1 MKSIRLYAAGPLAA
15 VCTTGLFL
23 VMQGLVG
30 NDGDVTINEEERP
43 RFVDVV
49 QLIDESPPERVK
61 RKVTPPPKPE
71 PAPDPVV
78 PSPMPQTGPPGIGT
92 AIPVVPTPR
101 GGGLERPNLGQSDG
115 DYMPLVVVQPQY
127 PRRAQEHGLEGY
139 AVVELTVAKDGSV
152 PADSIVI
159 VDAEPLGVFDRAARK
174 AAAKFKYKPRII
186 DGVAHAVSGVRYRFS
201 FNMAE

>member
-30 NDGDVTINEEERP
+30 NDGDVTINEDERP

-49 QLIDESPPERVK
+49 QEINESPPQRVE

-71 PAPDPVV
+71 PTPDPVV
-78 PSPMPQTGPPGIGT
+78 PSPMPQTGPTGYGPH
-92 AIPVVPTPR
+92 IPAVPTPR
-101 GGGLERPNLGQSDG
+101 GGDLERPNLGQSDG

-139 AVVELTVAKDGSV
+139 AVVELTVAQDGSV
-152 PADSIVI
+152 SPNSIVI
-159 VDAEPLGVFDRAARK
+159 VDAEPRGVFDK
-174 AAAKFKYKPRII
+174 AAKKAAVKFKYKPRII
-186 DGVAHAVSGVRYRFS
+186 DGVAQAVPGVRYRFS
-201 FNMAE
+201 FNMAQ